1 MRIARDQAILFLF
14 HRCSPKLK
22 FVAQQEQLIP
32 AAVRVMTFH
41 ALSPDCRNMLPQR
54 SRFIMAC

>member
-1 MRIARDQAILFLF
+1 MLFFF

-32 AAVRVMTFH
+32 AAMRVMTFQ
-41 ALSPDCRNMLPQR
+41 ALSPDGRNMLPQR
-54 SRFIMAC
+54 SRLIMAC